1 MSYTIKTREVDGKL
15 VVSVEAPLGE
25 RFGPTRVA
33 VRTKHLVAKLAE
45 KNIQH
50 GACVKESYVTGWREE
65 TRRGEW
71 VFELPKAKPAPKK
84 TPVAEESAVKKP
96 APKRKYTR
104 KKKKTEDK
112 E

>member
-1 MSYTIKTREVDGKL
+1 MSNTIKTKEVNGKL
-15 VVSVEAPLGE
+15 VVFVEAPLGG

-33 VRTKHLVAKLAE
+33 IRTKHLVAMLAE

-50 GACVKESYVTGWREE
+50 GACIKEAYVTGWREE

-71 VFELPKAKPAPKK
+71 IFELPKAKPAPKK
-84 TPVAEESAVKKP
+84 TPVAEEPAEKKP

-104 KKKKTEDK
+104 RKKVEDK

>member
-1 MSYTIKTREVDGKL
+1 MSYTIKTKEVDGKL

-71 VFELPKAKPAPKK
+71 VFEMPKKAPAKKAPKAEA
-84 TPVAEESAVKKP
+84 AEK
-96 APKRKYTR
+96 PKRKYT
-104 KKKKTEDK
+104 KKKAEDK

>member
-50 GACVKESYVTGWREE
+50 GACVQEAYVTGWREE

-71 VFELPKAKPAPKK
+71 IFEMPKKAPAKKAPAKKAPKA
-84 TPVAEESAVKKP
+84 EAVEK
-96 APKRKYTR
+96 PKRKYT
-104 KKKKTEDK
+104 KKKAEDK